1 LTKYLKSL
9 GAALAGMIAAA
20 GLPAPVAAR
29 LDAAQRDRKS
39 PLPVVVR
46 FAAILREA
54 EAKCAKGKAGAAKR
68 ARIHA
73 ARVNAVNAAAGLGFI
88 A

>member
-20 GLPAPVAAR
+20 GLPAPITAR
-29 LDAAQRDRKS
+29 LDAAQKDRKS

-46 FAAILREA
+46 FATILREA
-54 EAKCAKGKAGAAKR
+54 EAKCPKGLRGNAQR
-68 ARIHA
+68 NRIRA
-73 ARVNAVNAAAGLGFI
+73 ARAQAVTAAAGLGYV